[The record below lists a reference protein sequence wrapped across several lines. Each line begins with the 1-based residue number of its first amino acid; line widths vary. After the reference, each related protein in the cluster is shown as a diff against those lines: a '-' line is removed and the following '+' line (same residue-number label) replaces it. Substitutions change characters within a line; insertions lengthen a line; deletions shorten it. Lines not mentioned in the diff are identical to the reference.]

1 MKDPLKTGF
10 ADRLTAQADAKKAML
25 AKFKPKPTVQAEVF
39 ESRDELR
46 QKELEAV
53 RAARAEAKEQ
63 ARQAAEAKRAADL
76 EMKRGER
83 KQRKATTK
91 AEQRAAREA
100 KAASRRA
107 LMRPSS

>member
-10 ADRLTAQADAKKAML
+10 ADRLTAQAEAKKAML
-25 AKFKPKPTVQAEVF
+25 AKFKPKPTVQAEAF
-39 ESRDELR
+39 ESREETR
-46 QKELEAV
+46 QRELEAV

-63 ARQAAEAKRAADL
+63 ARLAAEAKRLSEL

-100 KAASRRA
+100 KAAARRTI
-107 LMRPSS
+107 MRTSS

>member
-25 AKFKPKPTVQAEVF
+25 AKFKPKPMVKAETF
-39 ESRDELR
+39 ESREEIR
-46 QKELEAV
+46 QRELEAV

-63 ARQAAEAKRAADL
+63 ARRAAEAKRLSDL

-100 KAASRRA
+100 KAAARRTI
-107 LMRPSS
+107 MRTSS

>member
-10 ADRLTAQADAKKAML
+10 ADRLTARAEAKKAML

-39 ESRDELR
+39 ESREEIR
-46 QKELEAV
+46 QKELETV

-63 ARQAAEAKRAADL
+63 ARQAAEAKRLSDL

-100 KAASRRA
+100 KAAARRA